1 MKSVPVYQKVK
12 YDSIARH
19 AIDFCFS
26 NVKNWIV
33 SDILIF
39 MPHMSLSNLHWSSLF
54 FKKYETLLPIKKKKK
69 NKNFF
74 IIIRLFF

>member
-54 FKKYETLLPIKKKKK
+54 FKKYEPALLHA
-69 NKNFF
+69 
-74 IIIRLFF
+74 